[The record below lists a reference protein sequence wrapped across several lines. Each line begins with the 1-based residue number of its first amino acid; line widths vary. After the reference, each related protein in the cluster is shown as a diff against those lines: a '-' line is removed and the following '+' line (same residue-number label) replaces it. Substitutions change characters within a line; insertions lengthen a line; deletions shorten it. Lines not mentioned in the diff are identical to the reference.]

1 MSHGFGKTYDAVRG
15 CKRNCLQTVR
25 HLSAGCKWQA
35 AGLWRVK
42 EVSGGSALERLHFVL
57 RVLPRGQRC
66 WHWSQPPDRMDW
78 NNRSRDG
85 FVRPRERE
93 GLVANLQGRSRCPD
107 DSRASGRERPPLDAG
122 RQMTT
127 GPRSLADRI

>member
-1 MSHGFGKTYDAVRG
+1 MSHGFGKTHDAVRG

-35 AGLWRVK
+35 ASLWPIK

-66 WHWSQPPDRMDW
+66 GHWSQPSDRMDGD
-78 NNRSRDG
+78 NCS
-85 FVRPRERE
+85 FPRPVCSWECGR
-93 GLVANLQGRSRCPD
+93 LVADL
-107 DSRASGRERPPLDAG
+107 
-122 RQMTT
+122 
-127 GPRSLADRI
+127 